1 MELLAESMQWCSTQ
15 KSCQNRSFNVSNG
28 DVFRWSEVRCH
39 ACLHCCMAGCGLHV
53 QGQRCDLSAKG
64 FTEHNIAQAVRR
76 LTMAAARVASE
87 QHGC

>member
-1 MELLAESMQWCSTQ
+1 MLACTAAWL
-15 KSCQNRSFNVSNG
+15 G
-28 DVFRWSEVRCH
+28 A
-39 ACLHCCMAGCGLHV
+39 ACMCRA
-53 QGQRCDLSAKG
+53 QRCDLSVKG